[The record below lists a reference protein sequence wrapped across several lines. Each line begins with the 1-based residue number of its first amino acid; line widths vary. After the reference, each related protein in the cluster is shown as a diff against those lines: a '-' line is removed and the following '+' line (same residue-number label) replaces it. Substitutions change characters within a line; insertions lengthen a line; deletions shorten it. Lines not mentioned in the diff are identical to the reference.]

1 MQLKLNYL
9 ILAAIRDF
17 QADKSCSSAS
27 LTAVDD
33 IPPDDDDDD
42 GTAETNS
49 DVNLDDSGCGQ
60 LAEAATVAVAV
71 AGADVAVGR
80 GEVF

>member
-1 MQLKLNYL
+1 MRLKLNYL

-60 LAEAATVAVAV
+60 LAEAATVAVA
-71 AGADVAVGR
+71 GADVAVGR